1 MFRTLGILIAA
12 VIAGLLVWVGLQPDT
27 YRVERSAVINA
38 APAQVYGQVYDFQKW
53 QAWSPWMEYDPNSK
67 VTFEGPTSGPGA
79 IMRWAGNEKVGRGAM
94 ALTEAKPNEALK
106 IRLDFIEPMEGTS
119 DVNFAFAPEGQ
130 GTKVTWSID
139 GKQGFFER
147 LICTIMGIDLEQMIG
162 GDYERG
168 LAKLK
173 TVAEAAPPA
182 AAPAA
187 EPAPAAAP
195 EPAPQPPAT
204 PPG

>member
-1 MFRTLGILIAA
+1 MFRALGLLIGAA
-12 VIAGLLVWVGLQPDT
+12 IAGLLAWVGLQPDT

-38 APAQVYGQVYDFQKW
+38 APAQVYGQVYDFAKW
-53 QAWSPWMEYDPNSK
+53 QAWSPWAELDPNSK

-94 ALTEAKPNEALK
+94 AITEAKPDEAIK
-106 IRLDFIEPMEGTS
+106 IRLDFVEPMEGTS
-119 DVNFAFAPEGQ
+119 DVAFAFQPDGQ
-130 GTKVTWSID
+130 GTKVTWALD

-147 LICTIMGIDLEQMIG
+147 LICTILGIDVEQMVG
-162 GDYERG
+162 SDYERG
-168 LAKLK
+168 LTKLK
-173 TVAEAAPPA
+173 AVAEAAPPA

-195 EPAPQPPAT
+195 EPAPAPQET